1 MDELGIDSTG
11 NASNGTYE
19 AQHDT
24 PDEVIRKH
32 RETAEMEN
40 KIKLTDEEEKL
51 PQMYWIPK
59 LHQKPCKARFIA
71 GSSSCTTTRLS
82 KLITSCLKLVKS
94 HCISYCKT
102 TTELVLML
110 SAFLSHSRHHVL

>member
-11 NASNGTYE
+11 NANGAYE

-24 PDEVIRKH
+24 PDEVIKKH
-32 RETAEMEN
+32 SESVEKEF

-59 LHQKPCKARFIA
+59 LHKPD
-71 GSSSCTTTRLS
+71 SLQ
-82 KLITSCLKLVKS
+82 VQ
-94 HCISYCKT
+94 
-102 TTELVLML
+102 V
-110 SAFLSHSRHHVL
+110 HVLPPGCLS